1 MSYKLK
7 INLTP
12 AQLASAQLGAEV
24 RLNTGHDLR
33 AVQLKAGDG
42 WKYILNYG
50 GIVADV
56 RYAEHG
62 LEAALEVLNATDD
75 DSL

>member
-12 AQLASAQLGAEV
+12 MQLTSAQLGAEV
-24 RLNTGHDLR
+24 KLNTGHTLR
-33 AVQLKAGDG
+33 AMRLEAGDG

-50 GIVADV
+50 DIVADV
-56 RYAEHG
+56 RYAGHG